1 MVITKINDECLPV
14 NNKNYKAMRR
24 IITTIILSLF
34 LMSGTCVA
42 FADKHHKHH
51 DKDRYE
57 YRYDRKHSSKHH
69 KHHYDDDD
77 DYYKHLKK
85 ARKAEKKYWKE
96 RRKIEHKYHKD
107 YDRQLRKMVAYAA
120 RGGRDVRVWRV
131 SDDTYVVKYLRGGR
145 YYTQRLYPYSGRYGS
160 RGVVNVNWNPL
171 SSWTLL
177 PSININIPLD

>member
-1 MVITKINDECLPV
+1 
-14 NNKNYKAMRR
+14 MRR
-24 IITTIILSLF
+24 IITSFILSLF
-34 LMSGTCVA
+34 IISGTGVA

-51 DKDRYE
+51 DRDRYE
-57 YRYDRKHSSKHH
+57 YRH
-69 KHHYDDDD
+69 KHDD
-77 DYYKHLKK
+77 DYYKHMKK
-85 ARKAEKKYWKE
+85 AHKAEKKYWKE
-96 RRKIEHKYHKD
+96 RRKIDRKYYKD

-131 SDDTYVVKYLRGGR
+131 SDDTYLVKYYKGGR

-160 RGVVNVNWNPL
+160 RGVVNINWNPL